1 MNIPSRLKERLQT
14 LPDRPGVYFMRD
26 RQGRIIY
33 VGKAVSLRQ
42 RVRSYFREASRLRG
56 DPKLR
61 SLVHSIADFDFI
73 VTRTEA
79 EATLTE
85 GRLIKEYRPRYNVA
99 FRDDK
104 RFLLIRVDLRDPW
117 PRFDAVRVRKND
129 GAEYFGPYASTRA
142 ARAALEFL
150 DKRLGLR
157 RCRPIHPDADD
168 HRHCINDI
176 VRYCSAPCIG
186 RITREEYLSR
196 VQSACAFLRGER
208 PDLLEDLAEAMQA
221 AAREMDFEKAAAL
234 RDTLL
239 LLRRAIAERA
249 RGTKDLSVRAE
260 EAQQGIR
267 ELQAVLGLPAAPRL
281 IEAYDI
287 SNISGTYAVGS
298 LVCAIDG
305 LPDKRRYRMFR
316 IRAAAGRDDP
326 AMMAEVL
333 RRRFER
339 AVEEESALPD
349 LVLVDG
355 GLTQLRAARAA
366 LDQLGLTTLPAAG
379 LAKRFEELYWQAPGR
394 ARHEVVRLSFDSP
407 ALKVLQRIRDEAHRF
422 AIKYHRRLRH
432 RVLHESI
439 LDEIEGIG
447 PHRKMQLLQ
456 RFGSVERLSRAS
468 IEEIAAVSG
477 IGLRMAER
485 IRNAL
490 TTEKSAN
497 AAGGHSV
504 SRAPT

>member
-1 MNIPSRLKERLQT
+1 MNISSRLKEKLQT

-42 RVRSYFREASRLRG
+42 RVRSYFRAALRQRG

-61 SLVHSIADFDFI
+61 SLVHSIADFDVI

-117 PRFDAVRVRKND
+117 PRFDAVRLRKND

-157 RCRPIHPDADD
+157 RCRPIHPDAED

-196 VQSACAFLRGER
+196 AQSACAFLRGER

-239 LLRRAIAERA
+239 LLRRAIAERV
-249 RGTKDLSVRAE
+249 RGTKDLTVRAE
-260 EAQQGIR
+260 EAERGIR
-267 ELQAVLGLPAAPRL
+267 ELQMALGLRAVPRF

-287 SNISGTYAVGS
+287 SNISGTHAVGS
-298 LVCAIDG
+298 LVCAVNG

-316 IRAAAGRDDP
+316 IRTAAGRDDP
-326 AMMAEVL
+326 AMMEEVL

-339 AVEEESALPD
+339 ALREESGLPD

-366 LDQLGLTTLPAAG
+366 LDRLGLTALPAAG
-379 LAKRFEELYWQAPGR
+379 LAKRFEQLYWRAPGHT
-394 ARHEVVRLSFDSP
+394 RHEVIRLSFDSP

-422 AIKYHRRLRH
+422 AIKYHRRLRF
-432 RVLHESI
+432 RVLRESA
-439 LDEIEGIG
+439 LDEIAGIG
-447 PHRKMQLLQ
+447 PLRKTELLQ
-456 RFGSVERLSRAS
+456 RFGSVERLSKATV
-468 IEEIAAVSG
+468 EEIASVSG

-485 IRNAL
+485 IRSAL
-490 TTEKSAN
+490 TTEKSAD
-497 AAGGHSV
+497 AVAGHSA
-504 SRAPT
+504 SRAPA